1 MKALKLTVLSW
12 LLASL
17 ALAQG
22 KQPEFLTQEA
32 TGEAAIVE
40 GNREKALQDAKNA
53 ALREAVEQVAGVM
66 VSSDTLTSNS
76 QLIRDRIL
84 TNSAGYVRK
93 YDILEKKEERGVMKV
108 TVRAEVGTAQLD
120 KDLQSVQALIRRLGG
135 SRLLIVLQEQSI
147 SADKV
152 ITSSGHMAQ
161 LLTESFQK
169 DGWRIID
176 PAYAA
181 GKLEAASGISLLTPD
196 KKVIQDLRSADYV
209 ITGVVTLRHEP
220 PTTVFGVVSG
230 QEIRGWF
237 PVTGEWELAVFATDS
252 GTQIARLSDK
262 FDSNPKHLAP
272 GDTLTVSYERTA
284 FSIIKARGQ
293 SIVERARKSV
303 VDYLAKAEQ
312 NGNSLVVTVTGLADY
327 AAVSGFKKVLAQSIT
342 GLRDVK
348 QGDFVKG
355 KATFDVVFVGTTDAF
370 AEALSGKT
378 YKGKKISVTGVTGN
392 TLELTL
398 AR

>member
-1 MKALKLTVLSW
+1 LKLTVLSW
-12 LLASL
+12 FLA
-17 ALAQG
+17 AVAVAAD
-22 KQPEFLTQEA
+22 KQPEFVTQEA
-32 TGEAAIVE
+32 TGEAAIVD
-40 GNREKALQDAKNA
+40 GNRDKALQDAKNA
-53 ALREAVEQVAGVM
+53 ALREAVEQVAGVL
-66 VSSDTLTSNS
+66 VSSDTLTSNN
-76 QLIRDRIL
+76 QLISDRIF

-120 KDLQSVQALIRRLGG
+120 KDLQSVQALIRRLGS
-135 SRLLIVLQEQSI
+135 SRLVIVVQEQSVGT
-147 SADKV
+147 DKV
-152 ITSSGHMAQ
+152 IISSGYMSQ

-176 PAYAA
+176 PSYAA
-181 GKLEAASGISLLTPD
+181 GKLEASSGVSLLTPD
-196 KKVIQDLRSADYV
+196 KKVIQDLRAADYV
-209 ITGVVTLRHEP
+209 ITATVTLRHEP
-220 PTTVFGVVSG
+220 PATVFGAVSG

-262 FDSNPKHLAP
+262 FDSNPKNLAP

-284 FSIIKARGQ
+284 FSIIKARGKTVIEQ
-293 SIVERARKSV
+293 TRKSV

-312 NGNSLVVTVTGLADY
+312 SGNSVVVTVTGLADY

-342 GLRDVK
+342 GMRDVK
-348 QGDFVKG
+348 QGDFTKG
-355 KATFDVVFVGTTDAF
+355 KATFDVIFVGTTDTL
-370 AEALSGKT
+370 AEAVGGKT
-378 YKGKKISVTGVTGN
+378 YKSKKVSVTGVTGN
-392 TLELTL
+392 TIELTL